1 MPVTHG
7 VTGSSPVRTAINIE
21 NQCFTKQ
28 APDFTPKNV
37 KSGVFNIYYMSWYI
51 RKAVKA
57 GPVRFNLSKSG
68 IGASIGITGF
78 RIGIKPNGRSY
89 IHAGRYGLY
98 YREEFGNNKTST
110 NKFDSTPDN
119 GSADNTTFYNTAGSE
134 ELKSDYKKDV
144 VEALTKS
151 YKAFRYDYLT
161 GLVALIIIIILFFN
175 KNSFYNPYDY
185 PLDTKGVYTFY
196 LLNIIIAAIGI
207 ITFIFVAKW
216 ETKRRQVN
224 LVYEFENNNFEY
236 YKEIISAF
244 NKIAQSKKIWSLIS
258 SEYLLSDYQSKINA
272 GARNLVDRGSASSGT
287 GKLPWVNT
295 NINIP
300 LIKANGKSLYFV
312 PDGILVYDSKGVAYV
327 DYQNLKISYDT
338 THFADEYP
346 PSDANIIYTTWQYT
360 NKGGGPDRRFKNNKE
375 IPVCKYGEL
384 KIEIGNK
391 LLLYIMTSLEDA
403 PKEFQET
410 MNKIQTNIL
419 NKMH

>member
-1 MPVTHG
+1 
-7 VTGSSPVRTAINIE
+7 
-21 NQCFTKQ
+21 
-28 APDFTPKNV
+28 
-37 KSGVFNIYYMSWYI
+37 MSWYI
-51 RKAVKA
+51 RKAVKV

-68 IGASIGITGF
+68 IGTSIGITGF

-98 YREEFGNNKTST
+98 YREEFGNNKTGI

-175 KNSFYNPYDY
+175 KDSFYNPYDY

-196 LLNIIIAAIGI
+196 LLTIIIAAIGI

>member
-1 MPVTHG
+1 
-7 VTGSSPVRTAINIE
+7 
-21 NQCFTKQ
+21 
-28 APDFTPKNV
+28 
-37 KSGVFNIYYMSWYI
+37 MSWYI
-51 RKAVKA
+51 RKSVKA

-68 IGASIGITGF
+68 IGASVGITGF

-98 YREEFGNNKTST
+98 YREEFGSNKTNI
-110 NKFDSTPDN
+110 NKFNSTPDN
-119 GSADNTTFYNTAGSE
+119 TIFYNTAGSE
-134 ELKSDYKKDV
+134 ELKSDYKKDLV
-144 VEALTKS
+144 DTLTKS

-161 GLVALIIIIILFFN
+161 GIITLIIVIILLFN
-175 KNSFYNPYDY
+175 KDFFYNPYHY
-185 PLDTKGVYTFY
+185 PIDIQGFYTFY
-196 LLNIIIAAIGI
+196 SLLVIIAAIGI

-224 LVYEFENNNFEY
+224 LVYEFENNCFEY

-244 NKIAQSKKIWSLIS
+244 NKIAQSKKIWSLVS
-258 SEYLLSDYQSKINA
+258 SEYLVSDYQSKINA
-272 GARNLVDRGSASSGT
+272 GARNLVDRGAASSGT

-338 THFADEYP
+338 TRFADEYP
-346 PSDANIIYTTWQYT
+346 PSDANIIYNTWQYA
-360 NKGGGPDRRFKNNKE
+360 NKDGGPDRRFKNNKE

-384 KIEIGNK
+384 KIEIGDK

-403 PKEFQET
+403 PKEFQEA
-410 MNKIQTNIL
+410 MNKIQADVFP
-419 NKMH
+419 KE

>member
-1 MPVTHG
+1 
-7 VTGSSPVRTAINIE
+7 
-21 NQCFTKQ
+21 
-28 APDFTPKNV
+28 
-37 KSGVFNIYYMSWYI
+37 MSWYI

-346 PSDANIIYTTWQYT
+346 PSD
-360 NKGGGPDRRFKNNKE
+360 D
-375 IPVCKYGEL
+375 IPRTGAQHHATMCS
-384 KIEIGNK
+384 
-391 LLLYIMTSLEDA
+391 TSGC
-403 PKEFQET
+403 PPVQ
-410 MNKIQTNIL
+410 NQT
-419 NKMH
+419 

>member
-1 MPVTHG
+1 
-7 VTGSSPVRTAINIE
+7 
-21 NQCFTKQ
+21 
-28 APDFTPKNV
+28 
-37 KSGVFNIYYMSWYI
+37 MSWYI
-51 RKAVKA
+51 RKSVKA

-68 IGASIGITGF
+68 IGASVGITGF
-78 RIGIKPNGRSY
+78 RIGIKSNGRSY

-110 NKFDSTPDN
+110 NKFASTPDN
-119 GSADNTTFYNTAGSE
+119 GSANNTVFYNTAGSE
-134 ELKSDYKKDV
+134 ELKSNYKKDV

-151 YKAFRYDYLT
+151 DKAFRYDYLT
-161 GLVALIIIIILFFN
+161 GLIALIIIIMLFFN
-175 KNSFYNPYDY
+175 KDFFYNPYDY
-185 PLDTKGVYTFY
+185 PIDTKGVYTFY
-196 LLNIIIAAIGI
+196 LLLIIIAVIGI

-224 LVYEFENNNFEY
+224 LVYEFDNNNFEY

-258 SEYLLSDYQSKINA
+258 SEYLPSDYQSKINA
-272 GARNLVDRGSASSGT
+272 GARNLVDRGLASSGT

-338 THFADEYP
+338 IRFADEYP
-346 PSDANIIYTTWQYT
+346 PSDANIIYNTWQYT

-410 MNKIQTNIL
+410 MNKIQTDVF